1 MKAPLFLTFLF
12 SVLAE
17 LPFAEAQG
25 VKLIAFSGG
34 GIIFKC
40 GYNKECRKSRKS
52 FCKGNEKCKFDQK
65 SQTKDKQFTIYDTND
80 NHFLVLMRNLTE
92 KDSGIYHCLVEL
104 SQDNYKNTT
113 FNLEVKNDPCCGQS
127 ITKSGSVGEALQ
139 ASCKYSVSMKGN
151 SKGFYKQHH
160 TMILSE
166 GTTSKSPQ
174 QPAKLSIV
182 DDSLAHEFKV
192 TITLTSSDA
201 GVYWCGVRTGA
212 NTGSISLITE
222 VKLNIIDPNHQTSP
236 RSSPSPRSSDN
247 LPSPQ
252 PTNQSTADN
261 RVLLIVSLTLVVL
274 MTGLGGVTLYV
285 YKKRKAQGNTSSTA
299 VGLQRPPQR
308 DCVYEEINDPGAPA
322 DPSFSTIGPPSSPD
336 YATVTFH
343 KGADQQTQLSSAVTP
358 REVTTSEYATIQPH

>member
-34 GIIFKC
+34 SILFKC

-139 ASCKYSVSMKGN
+139 ASY
-151 SKGFYKQHH
+151 
-160 TMILSE
+160 
-166 GTTSKSPQ
+166 
-174 QPAKLSIV
+174 
-182 DDSLAHEFKV
+182 
-192 TITLTSSDA
+192 
-201 GVYWCGVRTGA
+201 
-212 NTGSISLITE
+212 
-222 VKLNIIDPNHQTSP
+222 PNHQTSP

-299 VGLQRPPQR
+299 VGHQRPPQR
-308 DCVYEEINDPGAPA
+308 DCVYEEINDPGAPS